1 MTDSPIDNPFD
12 EHEIIFK
19 DKDGNLKVLR
29 DGKIFDAKEESV
41 GEKSAD
47 EPKKTDAIPNPEAA
61 QPRVSEA
68 IESPQ
73 DSMEAEAAD
82 ILKEARVDLGD
93 EALKKRFKNLVVS
106 RFKGIRDIIDA
117 REILAIIES
126 RHKIMSNTEN
136 KITEEI
142 PLIQKNEEMITIQR
156 EAPLSDGK
164 PEALA
169 GEAQAPF
176 GEKEKLAEARKD
188 ILKLIQEMPDYD
200 FLPGITKGS
209 ASKAKEVQTSQPQA
223 QNLEKNN
230 IALVEKL
237 PGAMEKELPNPE
249 IIKYTEPKMPEGKM
263 RQDVNLVGPIDELRI
278 LDITE
283 FHRIDSDP
291 IVACKRIKEKLATL
305 EQDSFTQL
313 TRGIAA
319 WRQSPIYKLYVDIG
333 RASIMKKTPIEQVIN
348 DLKKTAKPYLTV
360 DEFNAIMDL
369 NEQLRF

>member
-1 MTDSPIDNPFD
+1 
-12 EHEIIFK
+12 
-19 DKDGNLKVLR
+19 
-29 DGKIFDAKEESV
+29 
-41 GEKSAD
+41 
-47 EPKKTDAIPNPEAA
+47 
-61 QPRVSEA
+61 
-68 IESPQ
+68 
-73 DSMEAEAAD
+73 MEAEAAD

-117 REILAIIES
+117 REMLTKESELGGMGFSKEQAETILAIIES